1 MQKQITEQQWYAI
14 DNTEQLDTPALVV
27 YLDRVKANIQHAIDI
42 IADPARLRPHVKTHK
57 TKEVSRLLMDAGVNK
72 FKCATIAEAEMLGML
87 AAKDVLLAYQPF
99 GPKLSRLI
107 TLIRKYPDTR
117 FSCLIDNLETA
128 KSISALADSEQL
140 ELPVYIDLN
149 VGMNRTGIQPD
160 HRAIQLFEDAV
171 KLNGIKLLGLHAYDG
186 HIQQATVQEKE
197 TLGDEIFLMVE
208 SLKQE
213 LEKRGYQQLNIII
226 GGSPGFPVYAKKPGV
241 ECSPG
246 TFVFWDKSYLDDLS
260 EQDFLPAA
268 LLLSR
273 VVSLPGST
281 KLCLDL
287 GHKSIAAERVLSQRG
302 YFLNAPDFKVESQSE
317 EHLVLEAG
325 ENHPWKIGDLFYVL
339 PYHICPTCALY
350 EAATLIENRKAT
362 ANWKIIARDRKIFT

>member
-186 HIQQATVQEKE
+186 HI
-197 TLGDEIFLMVE
+197 
-208 SLKQE
+208 
-213 LEKRGYQQLNIII
+213 
-226 GGSPGFPVYAKKPGV
+226 
-241 ECSPG
+241 
-246 TFVFWDKSYLDDLS
+246 
-260 EQDFLPAA
+260 
-268 LLLSR
+268 
-273 VVSLPGST
+273 
-281 KLCLDL
+281 
-287 GHKSIAAERVLSQRG
+287 
-302 YFLNAPDFKVESQSE
+302 
-317 EHLVLEAG
+317 
-325 ENHPWKIGDLFYVL
+325 
-339 PYHICPTCALY
+339 
-350 EAATLIENRKAT
+350 
-362 ANWKIIARDRKIFT
+362 